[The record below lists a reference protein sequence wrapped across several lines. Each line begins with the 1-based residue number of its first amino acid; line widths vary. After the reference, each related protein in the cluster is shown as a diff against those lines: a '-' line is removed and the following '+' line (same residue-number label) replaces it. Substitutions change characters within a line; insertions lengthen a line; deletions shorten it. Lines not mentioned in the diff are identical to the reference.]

1 MKKLLVAF
9 AVAGLV
15 GTANAQSAFE
25 GFYGQVGVGY
35 ESIST
40 NATAGRS
47 RDGVAYTTSYSD
59 ANSLNASVGIGNYF
73 SITPTFLLGIGAEY
87 SPLAGSKANNTT
99 NAAGDISTGKS
110 WKKDSYSVFLSPAYA
125 IDKSS
130 LAYAKLGYTGLTIK
144 DQPTSGASTNTN
156 YKGYML
162 GLGYRQ
168 VVQGGLYGF
177 IETNYAQYGSKT
189 DSDGATGSTKPKSMN
204 VMLGVGYKF

>member
-1 MKKLLVAF
+1 MKKLLVTA

-35 ESIST
+35 ESISANPT
-40 NATAGRS
+40 GGRS
-47 RDGVAYTTSYSD
+47 RAGTAYTSSMSD
-59 ANSLNASVGIGNYF
+59 TNSVNASVGIGNYF

-87 SPLAGSKANNTT
+87 SPLASSKANYTV
-99 NAAGDISTGKS
+99 NASGSLSTGKWS
-110 WKKDSYSVFLSPAYA
+110 KKDSYSVFLSPAYA

-130 LAYAKLGYTGLTIK
+130 LAYAKLGYTGLTLK
-144 DQPTSGASTNTN
+144 DEPTSGASSDTN
-156 YKGYML
+156 YNGYML

-189 DSDGATGSTKPKSMN
+189 DGNGATGSTKPKSMN